1 MGNFLA
7 GIPLH
12 EIVAGAIIVP
22 VVSLVAVWAARRIG
36 HWTVHALQQSFGQV
50 VLEVMSP
57 DMAHL
62 ATKVTSALD
71 EHAKLNSVEHAKV
84 QGRLVSV
91 EGRLT
96 DVETR
101 LAHVESK
108 LNIRPPDART
118 RATDKD

>member
-1 MGNFLA
+1 MEGFTWE
-7 GIPLH
+7 
-12 EIVAGAIIVP
+12 EIVGAAIVIP
-22 VVSLVAVWAARRIG
+22 VVSLVAVVAAKRIG
-36 HWTVHALQQSFGQV
+36 RWTVHALQQSFGQV
-50 VLEVMSP
+50 VLDVMAP

-71 EHAKLNSVEHAKV
+71 EHAKINTIEHTKV
-84 QGRLVSV
+84 QTRLTGV

-108 LNIRPPDART
+108 LGVRPPDART